1 MLRFLSPL
9 TGAAAAIAAV
19 LIAVLIAVAALP
31 NTHAAGP
38 NGVPL
43 PAETGSTWQIAAGYN
58 TGTHSE
64 ADNQDPQ
71 AIDLIRTDAD
81 TTGSAV
87 WSPIDGSVTWIG
99 PECLIIADA
108 DGYEHLLC
116 HIHPDPSLSRGDR
129 IAVAQPV
136 ATVAAS
142 GYGSNGGWPHIHYA
156 VHESRGGGRLG
167 HTLPFTGQYALE
179 GRDLPWRDEWNL
191 YVGEQFTSTNA
202 PDWTAPAAAAVET
215 ETSEAAPEPDQSEP
229 VERPQSTAPTDQPD
243 PSPAANAAAQ
253 TPPPALRGG
262 WRMVGVDRHTTPR
275 PTLPTLR
282 RRRRPTLPLAPPT
295 PASPKPSDPTSPPPP
310 SSGSARSRPAPPSWA
325 HIRFDRAWDNAD
337 WTYEAPDAVEV
348 QLQAGLNLVSW
359 QGPPTSA
366 DDALSA
372 IDGVSH
378 AYRWNPRANTYQ
390 LWAAGAPEDLFDL
403 NQLTTGDAL
412 WLVVDAPTLWRQR

>member
-9 TGAAAAIAAV
+9 TAAAAAIA
-19 LIAVLIAVAALP
+19 AVLIAVAALP

-116 HIHPDPSLSRGDR
+116 HIHPDPSLSPGDR

-191 YVGEQFTSTNA
+191 YVGEQFTSTNG
-202 PDWTAPAAAAVET
+202 PDWTAAAAAAVKT

-229 VERPQSTAPTDQPD
+229 VERPESTAPTDQPD

-262 WRMVGVDRHTTPR
+262 WRMVGVDRHTTLAQLFQRFDGAAVQLFRWHPR
-275 PTLPTLR
+275 ARVTEAFRPDLPSAAVVGQR
-282 RRRRPTLPLAPPT
+282 SLPP
-295 PASPKPSDPTSPPPP
+295 
-310 SSGSARSRPAPPSWA
+310 GSAVWA